1 MEKRDVVVWR
11 LVPADQDAPETV
23 EPTVRAFHHPA
34 AGFEPGFPFDG
45 LGLFA
50 PATDMGGE
58 SEVVPGAAHLSEV
71 VALIQA

>member
-1 MEKRDVVVWR
+1 MKKGNVVLWG
-11 LVPADQDAPETV
+11 LVPANQDAPETV
-23 EPTVRAFHHPA
+23 EPTMRAFHHPA